1 MDYFKQKF
9 RVFQVT
15 FLFIL
20 LPNFINAQTPFQQGE
35 ELFKQ
40 EKFSQAKPFFESYLK
55 QNSKHK
61 KTLEYLGDIG
71 IQTQHWDDALMYY
84 ETLIKAEESNAQYHY
99 KYGGALGMKAMS
111 VNKLRASTYLGD
123 IRREFERAA
132 KLDPKHIDTRWALI
146 EYYLQLPSMMGGS
159 EKKAMDYA
167 LELQTISQVDGYL
180 AQGHIAEHSKNY
192 KEAAQFFKKAVAV
205 GGSPHTFDR
214 LIKVYEKDKQPQ
226 KALETA
232 SESLKKHQQNNLNY
246 QIGKI
251 SAESKLQS
259 AYGIERLGHY
269 IDNYSQKDELP
280 KAWAYYRLA
289 QINKNLGEKEI
300 ALSWIDKA
308 LKDIPNF
315 KEAQKERSLI
325 LAL

>member
-1 MDYFKQKF
+1 
-9 RVFQVT
+9 
-15 FLFIL
+15 
-20 LPNFINAQTPFQQGE
+20 
-35 ELFKQ
+35 
-40 EKFSQAKPFFESYLK
+40 
-55 QNSKHK
+55 
-61 KTLEYLGDIG
+61 
-71 IQTQHWDDALMYY
+71 MYY

>member
-123 IRREFERAA
+123 IRRSEER
-132 KLDPKHIDTRWALI
+132 RV
-146 EYYLQLPSMMGGS
+146 G
-159 EKKAMDYA
+159 
-167 LELQTISQVDGYL
+167 
-180 AQGHIAEHSKNY
+180 
-192 KEAAQFFKKAVAV
+192 KEC
-205 GGSPHTFDR
+205 R
-214 LIKVYEKDKQPQ
+214 
-226 KALETA
+226 
-232 SESLKKHQQNNLNY
+232 
-246 QIGKI
+246 
-251 SAESKLQS
+251 
-259 AYGIERLGHY
+259 
-269 IDNYSQKDELP
+269 
-280 KAWAYYRLA
+280 
-289 QINKNLGEKEI
+289 
-300 ALSWIDKA
+300 
-308 LKDIPNF
+308 
-315 KEAQKERSLI
+315 
-325 LAL
+325 